1 MNSKSNPYF
10 DTAIIGG
17 GPAGITACL
26 ELSKSPELKTV
37 IFEYEDELGGI
48 PRSAHIP
55 FGMRDR
61 KRLYTG
67 SQYARRLNNLVRKTP
82 AKIQTQSTVTDIV
95 PGDEGEKHQIH
106 VASPEGM
113 KVFESRF
120 LLLATGCY
128 ESSRGNRL
136 IPGTRP
142 AGIFTTGTLQKMVNL
157 QRLRPGKKA
166 VIIGTEVVAFSSALT
181 LKHANMSI
189 VGMVEEFDAIQTYRL
204 PAMFMSSWMGFPI
217 FRNTAVS
224 AILGN
229 RQVEGI
235 ELENKTT
242 GEIFTLD
249 CDTIVIAGRFRP
261 DSDLILNH
269 PLLQDSFTSG
279 PMVDLNYETPI
290 RNIFAAGNILRGA
303 NMHDICAL
311 EGRLAARSII
321 ERTHARHDRSKQVVS
336 LKPESPVRFVVPQMI
351 DIQQAKAHRSSW
363 FRPGVSIQLAHTV
376 NHPVLEAC
384 SGEEKVWQRSFSK
397 LIGNTSISLP
407 VEKFDWTCVNPE
419 KGIIIKCR
427 TSR

>member
-1 MNSKSNPYF
+1 MSSKSNPYI

-26 ELSKSPELKTV
+26 ELSRSPELKTA

-48 PRSAHIP
+48 PRSGHVF

-61 KRLYTG
+61 KRVYTG
-67 SQYARRLNNLVRKTP
+67 AKYARRLNNHVRKTP
-82 AKIQTQSTVTDIV
+82 AEIHTKSTVLDIV
-95 PGDEGEKHQIH
+95 PGNDGERHQIH

-113 KVFESRF
+113 NVYESRF

-142 AGIFTTGTLQKMVNL
+142 AGIFTTGSLQKLVNL
-157 QRLRPGKKA
+157 ERLSPGKRA
-166 VIIGTEVVAFSSALT
+166 VIIGTEPVAFSSALT
-181 LKHANMSI
+181 LMRANMSI
-189 VGMVEEFDAIQTYRL
+189 VGMVEEFGAIQTYRL
-204 PAMFMSSWMGFPI
+204 PAMSLSFWMGFPI
-217 FRNTAVS
+217 FRNTAVK

-229 RQVEGI
+229 KQVEGI

-242 GEIFTLD
+242 GEIFILD
-249 CDTIVIAGRFRP
+249 CDTIVITGQFRP
-261 DSDLILNH
+261 DSALIFDH
-269 PLLQDSFTSG
+269 PLLQDSITSG
-279 PMVDLNYETPI
+279 PIVDLNYETPI

-311 EGRLAARSII
+311 EARLAARSII
-321 ERTHARHDRSKQVVS
+321 KRTHAQHDRPKQVVP
-336 LKPESPVRFVVPQMI
+336 LQPQSPVRFVVPQMI
-351 DIQQAKAHRSSW
+351 DIQQAKTHRSSW
-363 FRPGVSIQLAHTV
+363 FRPGVSIQLTHTIKK
-376 NHPVLEAC
+376 PVLEAC
-384 SGEEKVWQRSFSK
+384 SGDEKVWQRSFSK

-407 VEKFDWTCVNPE
+407 IEKFDWTRVNEE

-427 TSR
+427 SSR